1 MWIAGGF
8 ARIIGEIEHNNLEP
22 RIVIEDYFHNKYGDI
37 DIFMSDINHA
47 RQFVDENEVFNY
59 TWLSPFAVNL
69 TKEKNSIV
77 KVQMVLQFVYK
88 NFKECLDNFDF
99 TNCKYLIF
107 KENNQFKI
115 LKDSSADRLNKQKL
129 LNIDKCISPL
139 LGQRIIKYLYR
150 HKFKELNNSTETS
163 NSIRDYLYKISANNW
178 GEEFSPLGN
187 LNQLSECYIKRVH
200 EKIDLSDD
208 ELSILVGR
216 FETNIMKKV
225 PVAYGFYL
233 ENIGTTD
240 WASNE
245 IRKKY
250 L

>member
-1 MWIAGGF
+1 
-8 ARIIGEIEHNNLEP
+8 
-22 RIVIEDYFHNKYGDI
+22 
-37 DIFMSDINHA
+37 
-47 RQFVDENEVFNY
+47 
-59 TWLSPFAVNL
+59 
-69 TKEKNSIV
+69 
-77 KVQMVLQFVYK
+77 MVLQFVYK

-115 LKDSSADRLNKQKL
+115 LKDYRADRLNKQKL

-225 PVAYGFYL
+225 PVSYGFYL